1 MSTLRHAIRTQ
12 LAPVAALTLPLFA
25 FGAVHAQDSD
35 AGGGDIETVVVT
47 GRAGVEEVRKVE
59 VSYAIT
65 TIGGD
70 ALRMDAPLGVAD
82 ALASV
87 PGFWVESSGGEAS
100 ANIRARG
107 IPEEGFST
115 VGMLEDGLP
124 IQNDPGLGW
133 LNADQSFRMD
143 GTVDRIEV
151 VRGGPASMFSSNAP
165 GGVVNFITRKP
176 SDVAGGDIKLESSD
190 YGLMRLD
197 GWYSLPVGDWRLG
210 FGGFYREDD
219 GVRDPGYTANKGGQ
233 ARFAVARSWSGGSMD
248 FNVKRIDDSV
258 IFYTG
263 LPLTR
268 DSDGDIVG
276 VPGVDELNGTLS
288 GPETRRVT
296 LRNANGTF
304 PLDIDRGTDVELTQ
318 YTLKFDF
325 ELPGDWRL
333 SNGTRFRDSD
343 ISRIGLFPN
352 TPVTGQSRLD
362 SMRAAALASVPGA
375 VNLQIRYQTSPNE
388 VFDTFD
394 QNGNALI
401 SDGSLRQVR
410 VPLEELMNDLRLMG
424 KFEIAGQQHDIA
436 IGLYLA
442 QADEAFERYS
452 ANSLIDV
459 RDQARLL
466 NVVAVDGAGNPI
478 ATITENGVTRYGSEF
493 ANGEGDSFTRAL
505 YISDEW
511 HLTEQWRVDLGGRY
525 EKVEVDGRVE
535 RSASRN
541 LGRPGIAD
549 DNVLTGTGVF
559 DSFDTDFDDFG
570 WTAGVNWQ
578 FTENAGVFA
587 RYTST
592 FRLPSVGDY
601 ITNATATPV
610 IRTMDFIEAGIKYAN
625 ERWSLYATAF
635 QTNYDKF
642 RFGDRRFN
650 TVTGA
655 YDEINIFT
663 DTETLGVEL
672 EGSVNATEW
681 LEVGYSATWQD
692 AEFGDFVQTV
702 LVSAGPPPVVQTFDF
717 TGNQLLRVPE
727 FSARVTPAFKINE
740 AVRFELDY
748 QYFGDRY
755 SDAANLLKLP
765 AYDVLSA
772 NLRWSPMEKLTLYV
786 RGENLLNEVGLTEGN
801 PRAGTFVSGEVGSP
815 FFVGRPIYGR
825 NFRFSAL
832 WNF

>member
-1 MSTLRHAIRTQ
+1 MSTLRHAIRSQ
-12 LAPVAALTLPLFA
+12 LAPVVLTLPLFA
-25 FGAVHAQDSD
+25 IGTAHAQDSGGPV
-35 AGGGDIETVVVT
+35 AGDLETVVVT

-65 TIGGD
+65 TIG
-70 ALRMDAPLGVAD
+70 AESLRMDAPLGVAD

-124 IQNDPGLGW
+124 IQHDPGLGW

-143 GTVDRIEV
+143 DTVDRIEV

-176 SDVAGGDIKLESSD
+176 SDAAGGDIKLESSD
-190 YGLMRLD
+190 YGLMRVD

-233 ARFAVARSWSGGSMD
+233 ARFAVGRSWSGGSMD

-268 DSDGDIVG
+268 DRDGDIVG
-276 VPGVDELNGTLS
+276 VPGIDEHFGTLS

-318 YTLKFDF
+318 YTLQLEF
-325 ELPGDWRL
+325 ELPGDWRI
-333 SNGTRFRDSD
+333 SNGTRYRESD

-362 SMRAAALASVPGA
+362 AMRAAALAVPGA
-375 VNLQIRYQTSPNE
+375 TNVQLRYVTSPNQ
-388 VFDTFD
+388 VFDTVA
-394 QNGNALI
+394 QNGNGLV

-410 VPLEELMNDLRLMG
+410 VPLEELLNDLRLMG
-424 KFEIAGQQHDIA
+424 KLDIAGQQHDVA
-436 IGLYLA
+436 VGLYLA

-466 NVVAVDGAGNPI
+466 NVVAVDAAGNAL
-478 ATITENGVTRYGSEF
+478 ATITENGITRYGSEF
-493 ANGEGDSFTRAL
+493 ANGEGDSFTQAL
-505 YISDEW
+505 YLSDEW
-511 HLTEQWRVDLGGRY
+511 HLNEQWRIDLGGRY

-535 RSASRN
+535 KSAERN
-541 LGRPGIAD
+541 LGAFGIAD
-549 DNVLTGTGVF
+549 DKVITGTGVF
-559 DSFDTDFDDFG
+559 DRFDKDYDDFG

-578 FTENAGVFA
+578 FAESAGVFA

-601 ITNATATPV
+601 ITNANATPV
-610 IRTMDFIEAGIKYAN
+610 IRTMDFIEAGFKFAT

-635 QTNYDKF
+635 QTNYDNF

-650 TVTGA
+650 TTTGA
-655 YDEINIFT
+655 YEDINVFT
-663 DTETLGVEL
+663 DTETLGLEL
-672 EGSVNATEW
+672 EGNVNATDW
-681 LEVGYSATWQD
+681 LEVGYSATWQN
-692 AEFGDFVQTV
+692 AEFGTFVQNV
-702 LVSAGPPPVVQTFDF
+702 QVSSGPPPVIQTFDF

-727 FSARVTPAFKINE
+727 FSGRVTPAIKFGE
-740 AVRFELDY
+740 AVRFEVDY
-748 QYFGDRY
+748 QYFGKRY
-755 SDAANLLKLP
+755 SDAANLLELP

-801 PRAGTFVSGEVGSP
+801 PRAGSFVSGEVGSP

-832 WNF
+832 WDF

>member
-1 MSTLRHAIRTQ
+1 MYTLRQAIRAQ
-12 LAPVAALTLPLFA
+12 LAPVVLTLPLFA
-25 FGAVHAQDSD
+25 IGTAHAQDS
-35 AGGGDIETVVVT
+35 GGPANDIETVVVT
-47 GRAGVEEVRKVE
+47 GRAGVEEIRKVE

-82 ALASV
+82 ALSSV

-124 IQNDPGLGW
+124 IQHDPGLGW

-143 GTVDRIEV
+143 DTVDRIEV

-176 SDVAGGDIKLESSD
+176 SNVAGGNLKLESSD

-233 ARFAVARSWSGGSMD
+233 ARFAVSRSFSGGSVD

-276 VPGVDELNGTLS
+276 VPGIDEHNGTLS
-288 GPETRRVT
+288 GPDTRRVT
-296 LRNANGTF
+296 LRDANGTF

-318 YTLKFDF
+318 YTLKMEF

-333 SNGTRFRDSD
+333 SNGTRYRDSD

-362 SMRAAALASVPGA
+362 SMRAAALAAVPGA
-375 VNLQIRYQTSPNE
+375 TNVQLRYVNSPSQ
-388 VFDTFD
+388 VFDTVA
-394 QNGNALI
+394 QNGNGLI

-410 VPLEELMNDLRLMG
+410 VPLEELMNDLRVMG
-424 KFEIAGQQHDIA
+424 KFEIAGQQHDVA
-436 IGLYLA
+436 VGLYLA

-466 NVVAVDGAGNPI
+466 NVVAVDAAGNPL
-478 ATITENGVTRYGSEF
+478 ATITENGITRYGSEF
-493 ANGEGDSFTRAL
+493 ANGEGDSFTQAL

-511 HLTEQWRVDLGGRY
+511 HLTEQWRIDLGGRY

-535 RSASRN
+535 RSANRN
-541 LGRPGIAD
+541 LGQPGIAD
-549 DNVLTGTGVF
+549 DTVLTGTGVF
-559 DSFDTDFDDFG
+559 DSFDTDYDDFG

-578 FTENAGVFA
+578 FMDNAGVFA

-610 IRTMDFIEAGIKYAN
+610 IRTMDFIEAGFKYAN
-625 ERWSLYATAF
+625 DRWSLYATAF

-655 YDEINIFT
+655 YDDISVFT

-672 EGSVNATEW
+672 EGAVNATEW
-681 LEVGYSATWQD
+681 LEIGYSATWQN

-702 LVSAGPPPVVQTFDF
+702 LVSNGPPPVVQTFDF

-727 FSARVTPAFKINE
+727 FSARVTPAIKVNE
-740 AVRFELDY
+740 AVRFEVDY

-755 SDAANLLKLP
+755 SDAANLLELP

-772 NLRWSPMEKLTLYV
+772 NLRWTPMEKLTLYV

-825 NFRFSAL
+825 NFRFSLL
-832 WNF
+832 WDF

>member
-1 MSTLRHAIRTQ
+1 MFTLRHAIRSQ
-12 LAPVAALTLPLFA
+12 LVPVIVTLPLFA
-25 FGAVHAQDSD
+25 SGTVHAQD
-35 AGGGDIETVVVT
+35 AGDIETVVVT
-47 GRAGVEEVRKVE
+47 GRAGVEDVRKVE

-65 TIGGD
+65 TIGGE

-82 ALASV
+82 ALGSV

-124 IQNDPGLGW
+124 IQHDPGLSW

-143 GTVDRIEV
+143 DTVERIEV

-176 SDVAGGDIKLESSD
+176 RDVAGGDIKLESSD

-197 GWYSLPVGDWRLG
+197 GWYNLPVGEWRLG

-233 ARFAVARSWSGGSMD
+233 LRFAVGRSFSNGSMD

-276 VPGVDELNGTLS
+276 VPGIDEHNGTLS
-288 GPETRRVT
+288 GPDTRRVT
-296 LRNANGTF
+296 LRDANGTF

-318 YTLKFDF
+318 YTLKLDF
-325 ELPGDWRL
+325 KLSDDWRI
-333 SNGTRFRDSD
+333 SNGTRYRDSD

-352 TPVTGQSRLD
+352 TPLSGQARLD
-362 SMRAAALASVPGA
+362 SMRTAAIAAVPGA
-375 VNLQIRYQTSPNE
+375 TNVQLRYANAPNE
-388 VFDTFD
+388 VFDTVA
-394 QNGNALI
+394 QNGNGLI

-410 VPLEELMNDLRLMG
+410 VPLEELLNDFRLMG

-436 IGLYLA
+436 VGWYLA
-442 QADEAFERYS
+442 TADEAFERYS

-466 NVVAVDGAGNPI
+466 NVVAVDAAGNPL
-478 ATITENGVTRYGSEF
+478 ATITENGISRYGSEF
-493 ANGEGDSFTRAL
+493 ANGEGDSLTTAL
-505 YISDEW
+505 YFSDEW
-511 HLTEQWRVDLGGRY
+511 QLTDQWRIDLGGRY
-525 EKVEVDGRVE
+525 EKVAVEGKVE
-535 RSASRN
+535 RSANRN
-541 LGRPGIAD
+541 LGRFGIAD
-549 DNVLTGTGVF
+549 DQILTGTGQF
-559 DSFDTDFDDFG
+559 DSFDRDFDDFG

-578 FTENAGVFA
+578 FTDNAGVFA

-610 IRTMDFIEAGIKYAN
+610 IRTMDFIEAGYKYDS
-625 ERWSLYATAF
+625 ERWSLYATVF
-635 QTNYDKF
+635 QTNFDNF

-650 TVTGA
+650 TVTGN
-655 YDEINIFT
+655 YDEVNAFT

-672 EGSVNATEW
+672 EGSLHATDW
-681 LEVGYSATWQD
+681 LDVGYSATWQD
-692 AEFGDFVQTV
+692 AEFGTFVQAVIVNNT
-702 LVSAGPPPVVQTFDF
+702 PPPQVFDF
-717 TGNQLLRVPE
+717 TGNRLLRVPE
-727 FSARVTPAFKINE
+727 YSYRLTPAFKLSE
-740 AVRFELDY
+740 VVRFEVDY
-748 QYFGDRY
+748 QYFGDRF
-755 SDAANLLKLP
+755 SDAANVTKLP
-765 AYDVLSA
+765 AYDVVSA
-772 NLRWSPMEKLTLYV
+772 NLRWTPIEKLTLYV

-801 PRAGTFVSGEVGSP
+801 PRAGTFVSGEAGSP

-825 NFRFSAL
+825 NFRFSLL
-832 WNF
+832 WDF

>member
-1 MSTLRHAIRTQ
+1 MSTLRHAIRSR
-12 LAPVAALTLPLFA
+12 LASAISTLPLLA
-25 FGAVHAQDSD
+25 LGTAYAQDSGNS
-35 AGGGDIETVVVT
+35 AEDIETVVVT

-65 TIGGD
+65 TIGGE

-82 ALASV
+82 ALGSV

-124 IQNDPGLGW
+124 IQHDPGLGW

-143 GTVDRIEV
+143 DTVERIEV

-176 SDVAGGDIKLESSD
+176 SSAAGGNLKLESSD

-197 GWYSLPVGDWRLG
+197 GWYSLPIGDWRLG

-219 GVRDPGYTANKGGQ
+219 GIRDPGYTANKGGQ
-233 ARFAVARSWSGGSMD
+233 ARFAISRSFEGGSVD

-268 DSDGDIVG
+268 DGDGDIVG
-276 VPGVDELNGTLS
+276 VPGIDEHFGTLS

-296 LRNANGTF
+296 LRNADGTF

-318 YTLKFDF
+318 YTLKMDF
-325 ELPGDWRL
+325 ELADDWRI
-333 SNGTRFRDSD
+333 SNGTRYRDSD

-362 SMRAAALASVPGA
+362 SLRGAALAAVPGA
-375 VNLQIRYQTSPNE
+375 TSVQLRYLTAPNQ
-388 VFDTFD
+388 VFDTVA
-394 QNGNALI
+394 QNGNGLI
-401 SDGSLRQVR
+401 SDASLRQVR

-424 KFEIAGQQHDIA
+424 RFEIAGQQHDVA
-436 IGLYLA
+436 VGLYLA
-442 QADEAFERYS
+442 RADEAFERYS
-452 ANSLIDV
+452 ANSVIDV

-466 NVVAVDGAGNPI
+466 DVVAVDAAGN
-478 ATITENGVTRYGSEF
+478 ALASITENGISRHGSEF
-493 ANGEGDSFTRAL
+493 ANGEGESMTQAL
-505 YISDEW
+505 YFSDEW
-511 HLTEQWRVDLGGRY
+511 RLTEHWRIDLGGRY
-525 EKVEVDGRVE
+525 EKVQVEGNVE
-535 RSASRN
+535 RSAGRN
-541 LGRPGIAD
+541 LGVAGIAD

-559 DSFDTDFDDFG
+559 DRFDTDFDDFG

-610 IRTMDFIEAGIKYAN
+610 IRTMDFIEAGFKYSN

-650 TVTGA
+650 AVTGA
-655 YDEINIFT
+655 FDELNVFT
-663 DTETLGVEL
+663 DTETFGVEL
-672 EGSVNATEW
+672 EGTVNATDW

-692 AEFGDFVQTV
+692 AEFGPFVQTV
-702 LVSAGPPPVVQTFDF
+702 LVNNQPQTFDF
-717 TGNQLLRVPE
+717 TGNRLLRVPE
-727 FSARVTPAFKINE
+727 VSARVTPAIKLNE
-740 AVRFELDY
+740 AVRFEVDY

-755 SDAANLLKLP
+755 SDAANALELP

-772 NLRWSPMEKLTLYV
+772 NLRWSPLEQLTLYL

-825 NFRFSAL
+825 NFRFSLL
-832 WNF
+832 WDF

>member
-1 MSTLRHAIRTQ
+1 MSTLRNAIRSQ
-12 LAPVAALTLPLFA
+12 LAPVVLTLPLFA
-25 FGAVHAQDSD
+25 IGAAHAQDSD
-35 AGGGDIETVVVT
+35 AGDIETVVVT

-65 TIGGD
+65 TIGGES
-70 ALRMDAPLGVAD
+70 LRMDAPLGVAD
-82 ALASV
+82 ALSSV

-107 IPEEGFST
+107 IPEEGFSA

-124 IQNDPGLGW
+124 VQHDPGLGW

-143 GTVDRIEV
+143 DTVDRIEV

-176 SDVAGGDIKLESSD
+176 SDVAGGNLKLESSD
-190 YGLMRLD
+190 YGLMRVD

-219 GVRDPGYTANKGGQ
+219 GIRDPGYTANKGGQ
-233 ARFAVARSWSGGSMD
+233 ARFAIARSFSGGSVD

-276 VPGVDELNGTLS
+276 VPGIDEHFGTLS

-296 LRNANGTF
+296 LRDANGTF
-304 PLDIDRGTDVELTQ
+304 PLDVDRGTDVELTQ
-318 YTLKFDF
+318 YTLKLEF
-325 ELPGDWRL
+325 ELPGDWRI
-333 SNGTRFRDSD
+333 SNGTRYRDSD

-362 SMRAAALASVPGA
+362 SMRAAALAAVPGA
-375 VNLQIRYQTSPNE
+375 TNVQLRYVTSPDQ
-388 VFDTFD
+388 VFDTVA
-394 QNGNALI
+394 QNGNGLI

-424 KFEIAGQQHDIA
+424 KFEIAGQQHDVA
-436 IGLYLA
+436 VGLYLA
-442 QADEAFERYS
+442 RADEAFERYS
-452 ANSLIDV
+452 ANSLLDV

-466 NVVAVDGAGNPI
+466 NVVAVDAAGNPL
-478 ATITENGVTRYGSEF
+478 ATLTENGITRYGSEF
-493 ANGEGDSFTRAL
+493 ANGEGESMTQAL

-511 HLTEQWRVDLGGRY
+511 HLTEQWRIDLGGRY
-525 EKVEVDGRVE
+525 EKVEVEGSVE
-535 RSASRN
+535 RSLGRN
-541 LGRPGIAD
+541 LGQPGIAD

-559 DSFDTDFDDFG
+559 DRFDTDYDDFG
-570 WTAGVNWQ
+570 WTAGLNWQ
-578 FTENAGVFA
+578 FTDNAGVFA

-610 IRTMDFIEAGIKYAN
+610 IRTMDFIEAGFKYSDQ
-625 ERWSLYATAF
+625 RWSLYATAF

-650 TVTGA
+650 SVTGA
-655 YDEINIFT
+655 YDEFNVFT
-663 DTETLGVEL
+663 DTETLGIEL
-672 EGSVNATEW
+672 EGNVNATDW
-681 LEVGYSATWQD
+681 LEIGYSATWQD
-692 AEFGDFVQTV
+692 AEFGPFVQTV
-702 LVSAGPPPVVQTFDF
+702 LVNNVPQTFDF

-727 FSARVTPAFKINE
+727 FSARVTPAIILNE
-740 AVRFELDY
+740 AVRFEVDY

-755 SDAANLLKLP
+755 SDAANSLELP

-801 PRAGTFVSGEVGSP
+801 PRAGTFVSGEAGSP

-825 NFRFSAL
+825 NFRFSLL
-832 WNF
+832 WDF

>member
-1 MSTLRHAIRTQ
+1 MSTLRHAIRSQ
-12 LAPVAALTLPLFA
+12 LAPVVLTLPLFA
-25 FGAVHAQDSD
+25 IGTAHAQDSSSPG
-35 AGGGDIETVVVT
+35 AADIETVVVT
-47 GRAGVEEVRKVE
+47 GRAGVAEARKVE

-65 TIGGD
+65 TIGD
-70 ALRMDAPLGVAD
+70 EALRMDAPLGVAD
-82 ALASV
+82 ALGSV

-124 IQNDPGLGW
+124 IQHDPGLGW
-133 LNADQSFRMD
+133 MNADQSFRMD
-143 GTVDRIEV
+143 GTVQRIEV

-176 SDVAGGDIKLESSD
+176 GATAGGNLKLESSD

-197 GWYSLPVGDWRLG
+197 GWYDLPVGDWRLG

-219 GVRDPGYTANKGGQ
+219 GIRDPGYTANKGGQ
-233 ARFAVARSWSGGSMD
+233 ARFAVGRSFSGGSLD
-248 FNVKRIDDSV
+248 FNVKRIDDNV

-276 VPGVDELNGTLS
+276 VPGIDEHFGTLS
-288 GPETRRVT
+288 GPETRHVT
-296 LRNANGTF
+296 LRNADGTF
-304 PLDIDRGTDVELTQ
+304 PLDVDRGTDVDLTQ
-318 YTLKFDF
+318 YTLKFQF
-325 ELPGDWRL
+325 ELPGDWRI

-352 TPVTGQSRLD
+352 TPVSGQSRLD
-362 SMRAAALASVPGA
+362 AMRADALAAVPGA
-375 VNLQIRYQTSPNE
+375 ADVQLRYVNSPDQ
-388 VFDTFD
+388 VFDTVA
-394 QNGNALI
+394 QNGNGLI

-410 VPLEELMNDLRLMG
+410 VPLEELLNDVRLMG
-424 KFEIAGQQHDIA
+424 NFEIAGQRHDVA
-436 IGLYLA
+436 VGLYVAAL
-442 QADEAFERYS
+442 DEAFERYS
-452 ANSLIDV
+452 ANSLLDV

-466 NVVAVDGAGNPI
+466 DVVAVDASGNVL

-493 ANGEGDSFTRAL
+493 ANGEGESFTRAL
-505 YISDEW
+505 YFSDEW
-511 HLTEQWRVDLGGRY
+511 HLSEQWRIDLGGRY
-525 EKVEVDGRVE
+525 EKVDVEGSVEQSAPVDL
-535 RSASRN
+535 N
-541 LGRPGIAD
+541 RPGIAD
-549 DNVLTGTGVF
+549 DRILTGTGEF
-559 DSFDTDFDDFG
+559 DRFDTDYDDFG

-578 FTENAGVFA
+578 FMDNAGVFA

-592 FRLPSVGDY
+592 FRLPNVGDY
-601 ITNATATPV
+601 ITNANATPV
-610 IRTMDFIEAGIKYAN
+610 VRTMDFIEAGYKYDS
-625 ERWSLYATAF
+625 ERWSLYATVF
-635 QTNYDKF
+635 QTNYDDF
-642 RFGDRRFN
+642 RFGDRRYN
-650 TVTGA
+650 ATTGG
-655 YDEINIFT
+655 YDDVSVFT

-672 EGSVNATEW
+672 EGRVNANDW
-681 LEVGYSATWQD
+681 LEVSYSATWQD
-692 AEFGDFVQTV
+692 AEFGPFVQNV
-702 LVSAGPPPVVQTFDF
+702 LVNGRLQTFDF

-727 FSARVTPAFKINE
+727 LSARVTPAITLNE
-740 AVRFELDY
+740 AVRFEVDY

-755 SDAANLLKLP
+755 SDAANSLELP

-772 NLRWSPMEKLTLYV
+772 NLRWSPLQQLTLYV

-801 PRAGTFVSGEVGSP
+801 PRAGSFVSGEAGSP

-832 WNF
+832 WEF

>member
-1 MSTLRHAIRTQ
+1 MSTLRHAIRSQ
-12 LAPVAALTLPLFA
+12 LAPVVLTLPLFTIGTA
-25 FGAVHAQDSD
+25 CAQDS
-35 AGGGDIETVVVT
+35 GDIETVVVT
-47 GRAGVEEVRKVE
+47 GRAGVEDVRKVD

-65 TIGGD
+65 TIGGES
-70 ALRMDAPLGVAD
+70 LRMDAPLGVAD
-82 ALASV
+82 ALGSV

-107 IPEEGFST
+107 IPEEGFQS

-124 IQNDPGLGW
+124 IQHDPGLGW

-176 SDVAGGDIKLESSD
+176 SDVAGGDIKLETSD
-190 YGLMRLD
+190 YGLMRVD
-197 GWYSLPVGDWRLG
+197 GWYSLPVGEWRLG
-210 FGGFYREDD
+210 FGGFYRQDD
-219 GVRDPGYTANKGGQ
+219 GIRDPGYTANKGGQ
-233 ARFAVARSWSGGSMD
+233 ARFAVGRSWSGGSVD
-248 FNVKRIDDSV
+248 FNIKRIDDSV

-268 DSDGDIVG
+268 DNDGDIVG
-276 VPGVDELNGTLS
+276 VPGIDEHFGTLS

-296 LRNANGTF
+296 LRDANGAF

-318 YTLKFDF
+318 YTLKLEF
-325 ELPGDWRL
+325 ELPGDWRI
-333 SNGTRFRDSD
+333 SNGTRHRDSD

-352 TPVTGQSRLD
+352 TPVTGQSRLN
-362 SMRAAALASVPGA
+362 SMRAAALAAVPGA
-375 VNLQIRYQTSPNE
+375 TDVQLRYVTSPNQ
-388 VFDTFD
+388 VFDTVA
-394 QNGNALI
+394 QNGNGLI

-410 VPLEELMNDLRLMG
+410 VPLEELLNDFRLMG
-424 KFEIAGQQHDIA
+424 KFVLAGQQHDIA

-459 RDQARLL
+459 RDRARLL
-466 NVVAVDGAGNPI
+466 DVVAVDAAGNPL
-478 ATITENGVTRYGSEF
+478 ATITENGITRYGSEF
-493 ANGEGDSFTRAL
+493 ANGEGDSFTQAL

-511 HLTEQWRVDLGGRY
+511 HLTEQWRIDLGGRY

-535 RSASRN
+535 RSAGRN

-559 DSFDTDFDDFG
+559 DRFDTDYDDFG

-578 FTENAGVFA
+578 FTDNAGVFA

-601 ITNATATPV
+601 ITNASATPV
-610 IRTMDFIEAGIKYAN
+610 IRTMDFIEAGFKYSN
-625 ERWSLYATAF
+625 YRWSLYATAF
-635 QTNYDKF
+635 RTHYDKF

-650 TVTGA
+650 SVTGA
-655 YDEINIFT
+655 YDDISVFT

-672 EGSVNATEW
+672 EGVVKATEW

-692 AEFGDFVQTV
+692 AEFGRFVQTV
-702 LVSAGPPPVVQTFDF
+702 LVSNGPPPVAQTFDF

-727 FSARVTPAFKINE
+727 FSARVTPALKLNDT
-740 AVRFELDY
+740 VRFEVDY

-755 SDAANLLKLP
+755 SDAANLLRLP
-765 AYDVLSA
+765 AYDVVSA
-772 NLRWSPMEKLTLYV
+772 NLRWSPMEQLTLYV

-801 PRAGTFVSGEVGSP
+801 PRAGSFVSGEVGSP

-825 NFRFSAL
+825 NFRFSLL
-832 WNF
+832 WDF

>member
-1 MSTLRHAIRTQ
+1 MSTLRHAIRSQ
-12 LAPVAALTLPLFA
+12 VGPVVLTLPLFA
-25 FGAVHAQDSD
+25 MSTAHAQDSGGP
-35 AGGGDIETVVVT
+35 GGGDIETVVVT

-65 TIGGD
+65 TIG
-70 ALRMDAPLGVAD
+70 AESLRMDAPLGVAD

-124 IQNDPGLGW
+124 IQHDPGLGW

-143 GTVDRIEV
+143 DTVDRIEV

-176 SDVAGGDIKLESSD
+176 GEVAGGDIKLESSD
-190 YGLMRLD
+190 YGLMRVD
-197 GWYSLPVGDWRLG
+197 GWYNLPVGDWRLG

-233 ARFAVARSWSGGSMD
+233 ARFAVSRSWAGGSMD

-276 VPGVDELNGTLS
+276 VPGIDELNGTLS
-288 GPETRRVT
+288 GPETRRVA

-318 YTLKFDF
+318 YTLKFEF
-325 ELPGDWRL
+325 ELPGDWRI
-333 SNGTRFRDSD
+333 SNGTRYRESD

-362 SMRAAALASVPGA
+362 LMRAAALNAVPGA
-375 VNLQIRYQTSPNE
+375 TDVQLRYVTSPNQ
-388 VFDTFD
+388 VFDTVA
-394 QNGNALI
+394 QNGNGLI

-410 VPLEELMNDLRLMG
+410 VPLEELLNDFRLMG
-424 KFEIAGQQHDIA
+424 DVEIAGQRHDLA
-436 IGLYLA
+436 VGLYLA
-442 QADEAFERYS
+442 KADEAFERYS

-466 NVVAVDGAGNPI
+466 NVVAVDAAGNAL
-478 ATITENGVTRYGSEF
+478 ATITENGISRYGSEF
-493 ANGEGDSFTRAL
+493 ANGEGDSFTQAL
-505 YISDEW
+505 YLSDEW
-511 HLTEQWRVDLGGRY
+511 HLNDQWRIDLGGRY

-535 RSASRN
+535 KSAERD
-541 LGRPGIAD
+541 LGMFGVAD
-549 DNVLTGTGVF
+549 DKVLTGTGVF
-559 DSFDTDFDDFG
+559 DRFDTDYDDFG

-601 ITNATATPV
+601 IANATATPV
-610 IRTMDFIEAGIKYAN
+610 IRTMDFIEAGFKYAS
-625 ERWSLYATAF
+625 ERYSLYATAF

-642 RFGDRRFN
+642 RFGDRRYN
-650 TVTGA
+650 TLTGNYDDVTA
-655 YDEINIFT
+655 FT
-663 DTETLGVEL
+663 DTETLGL
-672 EGSVNATEW
+672 EIEGTVNATEW
-681 LEVGYSATWQD
+681 LEVGYSATYQE
-692 AEFGDFVQTV
+692 AEFGRFVQAV
-702 LVSAGPPPVVQTFDF
+702 LVNNTPPPQVFDF
-717 TGNQLLRVPE
+717 TGNQLLRVPKY
-727 FSARVTPAFKINE
+727 SYRVTPAFKLNE
-740 AVRFELDY
+740 AVRFEIDY
-748 QYFGDRY
+748 QYFDKRY
-755 SDAANLLKLP
+755 SDAANLTVLP

-772 NLRWSPMEKLTLYV
+772 NLRWSPIEKLTLYV

-801 PRAGTFVSGEVGSP
+801 PRAGSFVSGEAGSP

-825 NFRFSAL
+825 NFRFSAM
-832 WNF
+832 WDF